1 MTDNR
6 ARAMLTKYPHLF
18 SRERDDKLPK
28 WAQRMLDDFRL
39 LLLREAGRNQYL
51 QDKIRRLESG
61 HRD

>member
-1 MTDNR
+1 
-6 ARAMLTKYPHLF
+6 MLTKYPHLF